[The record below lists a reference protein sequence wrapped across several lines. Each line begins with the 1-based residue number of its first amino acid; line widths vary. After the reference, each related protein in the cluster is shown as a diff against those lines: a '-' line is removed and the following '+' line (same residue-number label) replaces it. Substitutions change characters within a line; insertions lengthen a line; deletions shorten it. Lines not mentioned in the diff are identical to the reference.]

1 MTLTKKTWLYFS
13 PARRQ
18 IDLLDW
24 CHFICHKLLE
34 LSTKYSGLGVEK
46 NGTKFRHFEGARPVC
61 SGCANLISHRP
72 KISLNLYSILK
83 IIHPI
88 TSTSFCYR
96 YGLPNKNEMSLIG

>member
-1 MTLTKKTWLYFS
+1 VTKLPISVTCFYWDGQTALHESILMTLTKKTWLYFS

-61 SGCANLISHRP
+61 S
-72 KISLNLYSILK
+72 K
-83 IIHPI
+83 
-88 TSTSFCYR
+88 
-96 YGLPNKNEMSLIG
+96 